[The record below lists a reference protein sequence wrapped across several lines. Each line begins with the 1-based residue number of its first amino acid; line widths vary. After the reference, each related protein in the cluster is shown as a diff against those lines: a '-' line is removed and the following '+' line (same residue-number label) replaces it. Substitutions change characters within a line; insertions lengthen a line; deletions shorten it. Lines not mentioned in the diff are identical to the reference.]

1 MVVSVE
7 LVTAVGTTL
16 TSLLGGI
23 AVLLANRSR
32 RMSEDTRSLRRA
44 ARQLQKRFLAAMD
57 HIYVLEEALIHARR
71 HVPDRPAILEA
82 DDDDDEPPTP
92 QPASARAPA

>member
-16 TSLLGGI
+16 TSLLGGL

-32 RMSEDTRSLRRA
+32 RMSEDTRTLRRA
-44 ARQLQKRFLAAMD
+44 ARHLQRQFQAALA
-57 HIYVLEEALIHARR
+57 HIYVLELELVHARR
-71 HVPDRPAILEA
+71 PVPDRPAILEA
-82 DDDDDEPPTP
+82 DDDDDEPPAS
-92 QPASARAPA
+92 QPAGAHASP